1 MALMAVLALGAAP
14 ATAKDNSGGG
24 EGAGSGNGGQKQ
36 QKPQQKHQQHRE
48 QQPQPQQREQQQQK
62 HNAEHNRK
70 RGDGEASAGKEN
82 SSARTEDAGK
92 DSNDKS
98 RARKRDK
105 ADGDGAHETDGP
117 AAKQADAAEA
127 QGDRRNDDDKGRKDE
142 HPRHESVNQREQN
155 QARRLH
161 NGVKHGQ
168 LTSDEIAK
176 LDAQEKALADAE
188 ANFKSDGKLTR
199 DESRQLQRQLNEA
212 SEQIWAQRHD
222 TEGNQRSVVLLG
234 KDVIARDELTRRME
248 SGELTGPEARKFA
261 ADFRRM
267 IGMKK
272 RLSNDDLSD
281 DDRAKL
287 QGEYDGL
294 LDTYF
299 QLNEDKQ
306 SNEK

>member
-1 MALMAVLALGAAP
+1 MALIAALAICAAP

-36 QKPQQKHQQHRE
+36 QKPQQKQQQHRE
-48 QQPQPQQREQQQQK
+48 QQQQK
-62 HNAEHNRK
+62 QQKQNAEHSRK
-70 RGDGEASAGKEN
+70 RGDGEANAGKEN
-82 SSARTEDAGK
+82 SSAKTEDAGK
-92 DSNDKS
+92 DPNDKS
-98 RARKRDK
+98 RARKRDR
-105 ADGDGAHETDGP
+105 ADGDGARESDGP
-117 AAKQADAAEA
+117 AAKQADAAAA
-127 QGDRRNDDDKGRKDE
+127 QGDRRNDDDKDRKDE

-155 QARRLH
+155 QARRIH

-176 LDAQEKALADAE
+176 LDAHEKALADAE

-212 SEQIWAQRHD
+212 SEQIWADRHD
-222 TEGNQRSVVLLG
+222 TEGNQRSVVRLG

-261 ADFRRM
+261 GDFRRM

-272 RLSNDDLSD
+272 RLSKEDLSD

-287 QGEYDGL
+287 QGEYDDL